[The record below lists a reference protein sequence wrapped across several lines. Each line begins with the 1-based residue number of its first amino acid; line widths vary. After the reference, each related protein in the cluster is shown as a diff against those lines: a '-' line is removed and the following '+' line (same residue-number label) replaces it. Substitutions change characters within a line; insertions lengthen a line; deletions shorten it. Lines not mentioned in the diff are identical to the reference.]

1 MAGMELSF
9 RYRLRILPQLLVL
22 LLVAACGSDY
32 EGPRLP
38 PLGPDATILAFGDSL
53 TYGTGAEVEQAYP
66 AQLEQLSGRK
76 VINAGVP
83 GETTA
88 EGRERLPRV
97 LDGAD
102 PDLVL
107 LCLGGNDLLKRKPRS
122 AMVENLRAMIEMIEA
137 RGIPLVLIAVPELK
151 GLSVTPQPVYAELAT
166 EYDLPLAETVLAD
179 VLGKG
184 RLRSDAI
191 HPNARGYRLIAEDL
205 HELLREAG
213 ALS

>member
-1 MAGMELSF
+1 MTSLVRS
-9 RYRLRILPQLLVL
+9 RWRILPQLCAL
-22 LLVAACGSDY
+22 LLVAACGGDY

-38 PLGPDATILAFGDSL
+38 PLGPQATILAFGDSL
-53 TYGTGAEVEQAYP
+53 TYGTGAEAEEAYP
-66 AQLEQLSGRK
+66 ARLAELSGRE

-88 EGRERLPRV
+88 EGRARLPGV
-97 LDGAD
+97 LDDTD

-122 AMVENLRAMIEMIEA
+122 EMVANLRAMIERIEA
-137 RGIPLVLIAVPELK
+137 RDIPLVLIAVPELN
-151 GLSVTPQPVYAELAT
+151 GLSVQPQAVYAELAGD
-166 EYDLPLAETVLAD
+166 YGLPLAETALAE

-191 HPNARGYRLIAEDL
+191 HPNARGYAILAERLHA
-205 HELLREAG
+205 LLRRAG
-213 ALS
+213 AL